1 MEERLSPRRPAGISR
16 NTLRLFGLLLA
27 ALGILGR
34 GILQN
39 RVLGMASGTDLAALL
54 ESSADAMNAATAAIV
69 LWAVEGIAVPIFA
82 VLTVDGFARTASVKK
97 YLLRLGLMAL
107 ISQVLYPFALT
118 GAFRLYPLN
127 PAFGLVLVVA
137 MLYLLRYYE
146 GGTFKNVCIR
156 ILVLLAACLW
166 AGMGRIEYGVPMVL
180 VCFLLWELRGR
191 HTMAYF
197 AAAAAALVCTVGNP
211 LFLFAPFGF
220 LLTHFYNGEEGRTAP
235 MPLRY
240 GLYPAML
247 LLVWLAGA
255 LLF

>member
-118 GAFRLYPLN
+118 GAFRLYPQ
-127 PAFGLVLVVA
+127 PGLRPGA
-137 MLYLLRYYE
+137 
-146 GGTFKNVCIR
+146 GGGD
-156 ILVLLAACLW
+156 A
-166 AGMGRIEYGVPMVL
+166 VP
-180 VCFLLWELRGR
+180 
-191 HTMAYF
+191 
-197 AAAAAALVCTVGNP
+197 AAL
-211 LFLFAPFGF
+211 L
-220 LLTHFYNGEEGRTAP
+220 
-235 MPLRY
+235 
-240 GLYPAML
+240 
-247 LLVWLAGA
+247 
-255 LLF
+255 